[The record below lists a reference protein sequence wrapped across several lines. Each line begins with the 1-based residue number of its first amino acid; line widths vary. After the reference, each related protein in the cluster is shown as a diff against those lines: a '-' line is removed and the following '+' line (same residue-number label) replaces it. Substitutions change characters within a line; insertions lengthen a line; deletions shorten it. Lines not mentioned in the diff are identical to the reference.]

1 MAKMTLAAVI
11 MLTVLASCSSYD
23 AEEASLPHTLLNQA
37 LQAVQAHDSEKALDA
52 LNKAENAWLGTNVP
66 FSDAFFNFD
75 PEAMREMGRARQ
87 SIQMQRWADAEYYIR
102 TAMTH
107 PSTLTPN

>member
-1 MAKMTLAAVI
+1 MAKLSLAALLT
-11 MLTVLASCSSYD
+11 LTVLASCASYD
-23 AEEASLPHTLLNQA
+23 AQQASLPHTLLTQA
-37 LQAVQAHDSEKALDA
+37 LQAVKAHDSDKALDA

-75 PEAMREMGRARQ
+75 PEAMREMGRARE
-87 SIQMQRWADAEYYIR
+87 SIQMQRWDDAEYYIR
-102 TAMTH
+102 TAMEH